1 MAILAECPICH
12 KKQATKNKKCSC
24 GMALDE
30 AKKKKKVRYWISYRM
45 PDGQQR
51 RESVGALEGL
61 DPYSITDAK
70 DALAKRQV
78 QKRERRVLEFLP
90 ESVMTFNELA
100 DWFLSLEKIKGLA
113 YHKTLQTILGKF
125 NQDFGNVIV
134 GQIKPVDLEN
144 YQIKQKK
151 AGYSESY
158 IDQQIEAAKNMVT
171 KAFDNDMIGGDC
183 LKPFRKVKKLL
194 KKGANARDR
203 VLSNDEYNKL
213 RINLPQHSIGPV
225 TIAYWTGMR
234 SREILKLTWDKV
246 DLVNRVIKLE
256 PTDTKEEMPKRI
268 PISKP
273 LRATLMQI
281 PERGRQGLVFT
292 YAGKRVKD
300 IRDGLKG
307 GCQKSDIVYGRFE
320 KNGFIFHDLRHTF
333 TTNARRAG
341 VHRNVA
347 MAIMG
352 HSAGDDMNFRYDT
365 IDDSDLLSA
374 IDQIEA
380 YLENVDHSVDQG
392 ANLEGSNN
400 TSN

>member
-1 MAILAECPICH
+1 
-12 KKQATKNKKCSC
+12 
-24 GMALDE
+24 MALDE

-45 PDGQQR
+45 PDGTQR

-70 DALAKRQV
+70 EALAKRQV
-78 QKRERRVLEFLP
+78 QKRERKIFDILP

-113 YHKTLQTILGKF
+113 YHKTLQTNLGKF

-151 AGYSESY
+151 AGYSASY

-171 KAFDNDMIGGDC
+171 KAFDNDMIGGNC

-203 VLSNDEYNKL
+203 VLSNNEYNKL

-256 PTDTKEEMPKRI
+256 PTDTKEKMPKRI

-273 LRATLMQI
+273 LRSTLMQI

-300 IRDGLKG
+300 IRDGLKN
-307 GCQKSDIVYGRFE
+307 GCQKSDIIYGRFE

-333 TTNARRAG
+333 STNARRAG
-341 VHRNVA
+341 VHRNVV
-347 MAIMG
+347 MSIMG

-365 IDDSDLLSA
+365 IDESDLLSA
-374 IDQIEA
+374 IDQIES

-392 ANLEGSNN
+392 VNLEGSNN

>member
-1 MAILAECPICH
+1 MSILAECPICH
-12 KKQATKNKKCSC
+12 TKQSVKNKKCKC

-45 PDGQQR
+45 PDGKQR

-151 AGYSESY
+151 AGYSASY

-234 SREILKLTWDKV
+234 SSEILKLTWDKV

-273 LRATLMQI
+273 LRSTLMQI

-365 IDDSDLLSA
+365 IDESDLLSA
-374 IDQIEA
+374 IDQIES